1 MGEVVLKKEKNW
13 LLWIEVTVVN
23 RSFGLVFEIFGNE
36 YDETRKT
43 GKCENVGLIAII
55 FVWCWEH
62 IRNNDL
68 RRKQIWDKYA

>member
-1 MGEVVLKKEKNW
+1 MTAVNGSFRSVLK
-13 LLWIEVTVVN
+13 I
-23 RSFGLVFEIFGNE
+23 GNE